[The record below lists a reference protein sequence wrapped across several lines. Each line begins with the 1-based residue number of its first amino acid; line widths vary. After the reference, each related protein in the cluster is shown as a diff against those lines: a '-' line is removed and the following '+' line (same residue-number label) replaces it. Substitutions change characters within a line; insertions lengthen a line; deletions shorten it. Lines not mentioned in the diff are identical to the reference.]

1 MTVDTGKIAA
11 FIEACS
17 EKIVLSAFQN
27 LETLKIGLKG
37 PNDFVTAADVAS
49 EAFLNPKV

>member
-1 MTVDTGKIAA
+1 MTVDTGKVAA

-27 LETLKIGLKG
+27 LETLEIGLKG